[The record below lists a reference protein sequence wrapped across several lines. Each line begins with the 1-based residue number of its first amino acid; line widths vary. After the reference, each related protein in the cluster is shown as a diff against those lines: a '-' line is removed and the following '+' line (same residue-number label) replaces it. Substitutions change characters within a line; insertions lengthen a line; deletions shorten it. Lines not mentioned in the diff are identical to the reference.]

1 MKIVKQLWPTLTLSL
16 ILSVMSAANAG
27 AAQIVN
33 GGFEYGLEG
42 WTVTTAAQA
51 DVAISD
57 ESKSGVKSLKITGE
71 KGVVEQNVAVEPNS
85 HYELTGVVK
94 GSGLIGAKVGSR
106 IYFDRAFNNTSWKKI
121 KLTFNTDAESSA
133 KIFFGYN
140 KSDGRFDDFSI
151 TRVGEQGNQKLSV
164 SIIAKSE
171 GGTGLSPTL
180 SPGGNFDLLG
190 WNLSVPTDTDNSGTA
205 DTISELELVQGYQ
218 NKNYFYTAADGGM
231 VFRCP
236 VQGFKTSANTSY
248 TRTELREM
256 LRRGDKSISTRK
268 SDGTP
273 NKNNWV
279 FSTAPDSA
287 KKQAGGVDGV
297 LEATLAINHVTTTG
311 TASEVGRVIIG
322 QIHAKDDEPIRLYY
336 RKLPGNTHGS
346 IYAAH
351 ESKNNPDDIYYELI
365 GTRAQSAENPEN
377 GFELNEKFSYKI
389 EARGDLLHVT
399 ISQDEAVLAE
409 ATIDMTTSGYNV
421 SNDYMYFKAGVYN
434 QNKTGDPDDYVQAT
448 FYRLKVSHD

>member
-1 MKIVKQLWPTLTLSL
+1 
-16 ILSVMSAANAG
+16 
-27 AAQIVN
+27 
-33 GGFEYGLEG
+33 
-42 WTVTTAAQA
+42 
-51 DVAISD
+51 
-57 ESKSGVKSLKITGE
+57 
-71 KGVVEQNVAVEPNS
+71 
-85 HYELTGVVK
+85 
-94 GSGLIGAKVGSR
+94 
-106 IYFDRAFNNTSWKKI
+106 
-121 KLTFNTDAESSA
+121 
-133 KIFFGYN
+133 
-140 KSDGRFDDFSI
+140 
-151 TRVGEQGNQKLSV
+151 
-164 SIIAKSE
+164 
-171 GGTGLSPTL
+171 
-180 SPGGNFDLLG
+180 
-190 WNLSVPTDTDNSGTA
+190 
-205 DTISELELVQGYQ
+205 
-218 NKNYFYTAADGGM
+218 
-231 VFRCP
+231 
-236 VQGFKTSANTSY
+236 
-248 TRTELREM
+248 M
-256 LRRGDKSISTRK
+256 LRRGDKSISTRI
-268 SDGTP
+268 SDGPP

-279 FSTAPDSA
+279 FSTAPDGA

-389 EARGDLLHVT
+389 EAKGDLLHVT
-399 ISQDEAVLAE
+399 ISQDEVVLAE